1 MIKKKFKQLQ
11 KLIDQ
16 CVKHDYDVLEK
27 ALLLKKDYLSAEQ
40 RPDYIRK
47 EIFRITEELVSMN
60 QQVPALRT
68 FAFDWHIP
76 NFIWESSY
84 CEHLTPVERNK
95 YVNFSYESFDDK
107 QYFDNSTSYDNVLP
121 HFSVIVKLVVYS
133 KYLENLKGEER
144 ERLSTPATS
153 TNIIAESKEQNL
165 PRKILGKEN
174 PFNCNLNKDAIRLL
188 TDCINDVHIFTTEIT
203 PEILDDFLYC
213 RLNGAL
219 KSSNNRLLAY
229 FMTKLSINEFITY
242 EWQSVI
248 ANNKLILAPKKEKYL
263 NSSDLSTAN
272 DNIKYTLPKKSE
284 IIDNYIKQLK
294 KH

>member
-1 MIKKKFKQLQ
+1 MIEKQFKQLQ

-27 ALLLKKDYLSAEQ
+27 ALSLKKDYLSAEQ

-60 QQVPALRT
+60 QQVPALKA
-68 FAFDWHIP
+68 FAFEWHIP
-76 NFIWESSY
+76 NFIWESSF
-84 CEHLTPVERNK
+84 CEYLTPAERNK
-95 YVNFSYESFDDK
+95 YVKFSYESFDDK
-107 QYFDNSTSYDNVLP
+107 QYFDNSTSYDEVLP

-133 KYLENLKGEER
+133 KYLEALKKEEQ
-144 ERLSTPATS
+144 ERLSIPATS
-153 TNIIAESKEQNL
+153 TNIIIESPKQNL
-165 PRKILGKEN
+165 SQKILGKEN
-174 PFNCNLNKDAIRLL
+174 PFNCNLNREAIQLL
-188 TDCINDVHIFTTEIT
+188 TDCVNDTQIFTTEIT
-203 PEILDDFLYC
+203 PEILEGFLYC

-229 FMTKLSINEFITY
+229 FMTKLSINEYITY

-272 DNIKYTLPKKSE
+272 ENIKYHLPKKSE